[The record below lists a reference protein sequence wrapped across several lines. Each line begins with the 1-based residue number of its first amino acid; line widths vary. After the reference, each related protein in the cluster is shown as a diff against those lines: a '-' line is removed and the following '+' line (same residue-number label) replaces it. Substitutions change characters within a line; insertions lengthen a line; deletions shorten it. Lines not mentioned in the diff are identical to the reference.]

1 MRDYTVTRI
10 LAKTGM
16 ALVRLA
22 ETPHGEAVALKTPLQ
37 STLDDPEQL
46 KRFANEIGTHMQL
59 QHSNIARVVEGSA
72 LIDNPYIVMHY
83 YPDGSLD
90 RYLQEKG
97 KPELLRGL
105 KFMRDIGLA
114 LNYLHEQ
121 GFVHQDIKSSNIFL
135 QGDKAVLGDFGV
147 TVSIQNPKYA
157 AGSPFY
163 MAPEIYRGEPGSIES
178 DVYSLGILTYETLT
192 GHRPYS
198 GKSYDE
204 LMMAH
209 LTQYPK
215 SLLQTNPEL
224 TRKAAL
230 AIEKALAKNPKDR
243 IHLNQFIAA
252 LEENIKQ
259 LEDPKAVVQEQAQ
272 TQKERFS
279 GSLRNSPPQQ
289 STPAEEDKKGFF
301 QRLFGKKR
309 S

>member
-16 ALVRLA
+16 ALVRVA
-22 ETPHGEAVALKTPLQ
+22 EDPNGEEVALKTPLQ
-37 STLDDPEQL
+37 STLDDPDQL
-46 KRFANEIGTHMQL
+46 KRFANEIGTHLQL
-59 QHSNIARVVEGSA
+59 NHNNIVRVVEGSA
-72 LIDNPYIVMHY
+72 HINNPYIVMHY

-97 KPELLRGL
+97 KPELIKGL
-105 KFMRDIGLA
+105 KFMRDVGTA
-114 LNYLHEQ
+114 LHYLHEQ

-192 GHRPYS
+192 GNRPYH
-198 GKSYDE
+198 GKTYDE
-204 LMMAH
+204 LLMAH

-215 SLLQTNPEL
+215 SLLQNNPDL

-230 AIEKALAKNPKDR
+230 AIEKALAKSPRDR
-243 IHLNQFIAA
+243 IDLNHFIAA
-252 LEENIKQ
+252 LDENIKR
-259 LEDPKAVVQEQAQ
+259 LENPSAVPKETAPV
-272 TQKERFS
+272 QKERYS
-279 GSLRNSPPQQ
+279 GNLRN
-289 STPAEEDKKGFF
+289 TPAQHSEPEEDKKGFF